1 MVKCNFYLVIF
12 IFFLVSCSVC
22 ESLSAQSGSF
32 IRGKIYI
39 SGGSEPVP
47 FATVRLKNN
56 QIGVFANA
64 EGDFRISNNPL
75 FRTDSLI
82 VTCIGFMGRSVAV
95 SDLNLSSVNKIYL
108 TPALYDLKEVKI
120 IASRKKLRSTEII
133 AKAIR
138 KIKNNY
144 PAEKFNYTCYYRDY
158 QKKDGN
164 YQNLNEALVQVQD
177 AGFNLSSFYNQ
188 YRLLDFRQNTDFQR
202 IKISPYYDLSNTS
215 EGFNDEK
222 YIPNASLGDQFGNEL
237 LVLMVHDAIRNY
249 RTRSFSF
256 IDVLSTDFLKNH
268 YFGVPQPVYDNNLLL
283 YKIFFNAKS
292 VLTSDSLLVTGSIY
306 IQPMDYTIHK
316 IEYTCNYILKG
327 KQKKE
332 MFNIDIEYGYENSFG
347 SPMYLKYISFNNLFR
362 VVDPSDD
369 SYFRVVDSYLVPT
382 TIDNSTVVLVFN
394 NRIDPVSASKKNN
407 YEFLVSGIP
416 AKIKSIDVK
425 GKRLIITLKVKNLN
439 SVKDKLSISVHNV
452 NDINGQ
458 VINRRKTIE
467 LNQFRELFVQ
477 DYNNPIQF
485 RDSCFMQYLPLEKNC
500 ITKTLNVEKYWM
512 NTPENI
518 NIK

>member
-1 MVKCNFYLVIF
+1 
-12 IFFLVSCSVC
+12 
-22 ESLSAQSGSF
+22 
-32 IRGKIYI
+32 
-39 SGGSEPVP
+39 
-47 FATVRLKNN
+47 
-56 QIGVFANA
+56 
-64 EGDFRISNNPL
+64 
-75 FRTDSLI
+75 
-82 VTCIGFMGRSVAV
+82 
-95 SDLNLSSVNKIYL
+95 
-108 TPALYDLKEVKI
+108 
-120 IASRKKLRSTEII
+120 
-133 AKAIR
+133 
-138 KIKNNY
+138 
-144 PAEKFNYTCYYRDY
+144 
-158 QKKDGN
+158 
-164 YQNLNEALVQVQD
+164 
-177 AGFNLSSFYNQ
+177 
-188 YRLLDFRQNTDFQR
+188 
-202 IKISPYYDLSNTS
+202 
-215 EGFNDEK
+215 
-222 YIPNASLGDQFGNEL
+222 
-237 LVLMVHDAIRNY
+237 
-249 RTRSFSF
+249 
-256 IDVLSTDFLKNH
+256 
-268 YFGVPQPVYDNNLLL
+268 
-283 YKIFFNAKS
+283 
-292 VLTSDSLLVTGSIY
+292 
-306 IQPMDYTIHK
+306 MDYTIHK
-316 IEYTCNYILKG
+316 IEYTCNYILKS